1 MFAAIRQRHSALTI
15 LVRGHSRT
23 TASPAKTAAKAY
35 TGRTCR
41 TPILM
46 LEDRLTRT
54 IAIPAA
60 KHSDARAFAPRTAT
74 TAPSPA
80 RAMNAS
86 GVFTSS
92 TTGKKYHQPCRLRS
106 EERRVGKEC
115 RY

>member
-1 MFAAIRQRHSALTI
+1 MFAAIRQRQSTPTI

-23 TASPAKTAAKAY
+23 TARLAKTAAKAY

-46 LEDRLTRT
+46 LENRLTRT

-60 KHSDARAFAPRTAT
+60 RHSDARAFEPRIAI

-80 RAMNAS
+80 RARNAS
-86 GVFTSS
+86 GVFTS
-92 TTGKKYHQPCRLRS
+92 RS
-106 EERRVGKEC
+106 EEHTSELQSLR
-115 RY
+115 